1 MVVSKRKVKK
11 ATSSTG
17 VEVSEIYCRRCM
29 YVKKYSEFYLAVDD
43 LDRNGYFSVCKACCQ
58 DIYNGYYRVERD
70 ISRALLMTCRKIN
83 LKFDEEAVKSTI
95 LQLTTYHENGKNTD
109 NVIGIYKSKIVSVIK
124 ERISDEKS
132 SINLT
137 FVEPN
142 YLILPENPLDN
153 SKESYDLEQYW
164 GSNLSFEDYQF
175 LEKELA
181 DWKKTH
187 RCDTK
192 AEETLLKE
200 ICHKTLEIRKKR
212 EINNGSSPATLV
224 KELQELMKTA
234 SVDPSKTSL
243 ANSGRS
249 QDTFSSFIKIIEE
262 NEPADYYKDKELFK
276 DFDNIDFYFKK
287 YVTRPLKNF
296 ITQSRDF
303 NVDTEDSDDEIVDEI
318 DVNEIFDNE

>member
-1 MVVSKRKVKK
+1 MISKRKVRKT
-11 ATSSTG
+11 TSSTG

-29 YVKKYSEFYLAVDD
+29 KVKKTSDFYIAVDD
-43 LDRNGYFSVCKACCQ
+43 LDSNGYFSVCKICCQ
-58 DIYNGYYRVERD
+58 DIYDGYYRSERD
-70 ISRALLMTCRKIN
+70 IPRSLLMTCRKIN
-83 LKFDEEAVKSTI
+83 LKFDEEVVNST
-95 LQLTTYHENGKNTD
+95 LLHLKTLHENGKPTD
-109 NVIGIYKSKIVSVIK
+109 SVIGIYKSKLAGAIK
-124 ERISDEKS
+124 ERFSSEKVGSD
-132 SINLT
+132 LT
-137 FVEPN
+137 FTEQNYFLPPN
-142 YLILPENPLDN
+142 NPLDN
-153 SKESYDLEQYW
+153 SEESYVLEQYW
-164 GSNLSFEDYQF
+164 GNNLNFEDYQF
-175 LEKELA
+175 LESELS

-212 EINNGSSPATLV
+212 EETKGSSPATLV

-243 ANSGRS
+243 ANSGKS

-262 NEPADYYKDKELFK
+262 NEPADYYKDKALFR

-303 NVDTEDSDDEIVDEI
+303 NVDTEESDDELIDEI
-318 DVNEIFDNE
+318 DENEIMEDGE